1 MKARKPG
8 LTTLS
13 QGATALVKAHPSAPP
28 RGQSG
33 LSRLSPRLQTHATE
47 EAA

>member
-1 MKARKPG
+1 MNARKPG
-8 LTTLS
+8 LTNLS

-33 LSRLSPRLQTHATE
+33 LYRLSPRLQ